1 MIELSTI
8 ESLVLAYAPGIVA
21 FIGVI
26 IAFCKL
32 VRAINN
38 IRLDNKLSDKRE
50 DIAKRD
56 AEITSLKNDM
66 KSVLNENY
74 ELKKTLREYMS
85 KIDHIRRD

>member
-1 MIELSTI
+1 MIELSAI
-8 ESLVLAYAPGIVA
+8 ESLVLAYAPGLVA

-38 IRLDNKLSDKRE
+38 IRLDNKLSN
-50 DIAKRD
+50 AKRD
-56 AEITSLKNDM
+56 TEITSLKNDM

>member
-1 MIELSTI
+1 MIELSAI
-8 ESLVLAYAPGIVA
+8 ESLILAYAPGLVA

-32 VRAINN
+32 VRVINN
-38 IRLDNKLSDKRE
+38 IRLDNKLSN
-50 DIAKRD
+50 AKRD

-74 ELKKTLREYMS
+74 GLKKTLREYMS

>member
-8 ESLVLAYAPGIVA
+8 ESLALAYAPGLVA

-32 VRAINN
+32 VRVINN
-38 IRLDNKLSDKRE
+38 IRLDNKLSN
-50 DIAKRD
+50 AKRD
-56 AEITSLKNDM
+56 AELTSLKNDM

>member
-32 VRAINN
+32 VRVINN
-38 IRLDNKLSDKRE
+38 IRLDNKLSN
-50 DIAKRD
+50 AKRD
-56 AEITSLKNDM
+56 AEITSLKNDI

>member
-32 VRAINN
+32 VRVINN
-38 IRLDNKLSDKRE
+38 IRLDNKLSN
-50 DIAKRD
+50 AKRD

>member
-1 MIELSTI
+1 MIELSAI
-8 ESLVLAYAPGIVA
+8 ESLVLAYAPGLVA

-32 VRAINN
+32 VRVINN
-38 IRLDNKLSDKRE
+38 IRLDNKLSN
-50 DIAKRD
+50 AKRD
-56 AEITSLKNDM
+56 AEITALKNDM

>member
-1 MIELSTI
+1 MTELSTI
-8 ESLVLAYAPGIVA
+8 ESLVLAYAPGLVA

-32 VRAINN
+32 VRVINN
-38 IRLDNKLSDKRE
+38 IRLDNKLSN
-50 DIAKRD
+50 AKRD
-56 AEITSLKNDM
+56 AEITSLKNDI

>member
-8 ESLVLAYAPGIVA
+8 ESLVLAYAPGLVA

-32 VRAINN
+32 IRVINN
-38 IRLDNKLSDKRE
+38 IRLDNKLSN
-50 DIAKRD
+50 AKRD
-56 AEITSLKNDM
+56 AEMTSLKNDI

>member
-8 ESLVLAYAPGIVA
+8 ESLVLAYAPGLVA

-32 VRAINN
+32 VRVINN
-38 IRLDNKLSDKRE
+38 IRLDNKLSN
-50 DIAKRD
+50 AKRD